1 MRDFSV
7 EQLQGFLREN
17 EVEFQ
22 TQPSAEQLEAA
33 RREGGV
39 EAARGEGGVEAA
51 RREGGVE
58 AARGEGG
65 EVVEAEGDAEPGG
78 LVYRSIERCFSVCV

>member
-17 EVEFQ
+17 EAEFQ
-22 TQPSAEQLEAA
+22 TQPSAEQL
-33 RREGGV
+33 
-39 EAARGEGGVEAA
+39 EAA

-78 LVYRSIERCFSVCV
+78 LVYRSIERCSV